1 MERCGLAGGDV
12 IISINNQSVSSTSD
26 VYEEVRKGDMMI
38 IKVRRGKDIVTLSV
52 EPEVTSRL

>member
-26 VYEEVRKGDMMI
+26 VYEEVHKGDMMV